1 MITLSLLNPNQVPIQ
16 SWSFKTESTI
26 KVGRATDNDVVLYS
40 AVVSRRH
47 IELRRS
53 DSSDW
58 EVVNVGTNGTYI
70 EGKKITKSKVD
81 NGTILR
87 LAYSGPQILIRID
100 SAPEPKIEPK
110 TTKGTQ
116 TSDRAENQDVLKEQ
130 TGSIEETLITK
141 KGTISKDV

>member
-1 MITLSLLNPNQVPIQ
+1 MITLSLLNPDGAPIQ
-16 SWSFKTESTI
+16 SWSFKKELTI

-47 IELRRS
+47 VELRHNE
-53 DSSDW
+53 SDW

-70 EGKKITKSKVD
+70 EGKKINKSKVE

-100 SAPEPKIEPK
+100 SGAEPKAKVEQ
-110 TTKGTQ
+110 G
-116 TSDRAENQDVLKEQ
+116 SDRHQSRSQKAVLKSE
-130 TGSIEETLITK
+130 TNSIEETLISK
-141 KGTISKDV
+141 KQL

>member
-1 MITLSLLNPNQVPIQ
+1 VITLSLLNPDGAPIQ
-16 SWSFKTESTI
+16 SWSFKKELTI

-47 IELRRS
+47 VELRHNE
-53 DSSDW
+53 SDW

-70 EGKKITKSKVD
+70 EGKKINKSKVE

-100 SAPEPKIEPK
+100 SVAEPKAKVEQ
-110 TTKGTQ
+110 G
-116 TSDRAENQDVLKEQ
+116 SDRHQSRSQKAVLKSE
-130 TGSIEETLITK
+130 TNAIEETLISK
-141 KGTISKDV
+141 KQL

>member
-1 MITLSLLNPNQVPIQ
+1 MITLSLLNANQVPIQ

-47 IELRRS
+47 VELRRRT
-53 DSSDW
+53 SSDW

-70 EGKKITKSKVD
+70 EGKKISKSKVD

-100 SAPEPKIEPK
+100 SAAEFK
-110 TTKGTQ
+110 TKGTQ
-116 TSDRAENQDVLKEQ
+116 DSDRSSNNNPFEDDSS
-130 TGSIEETLITK
+130 SIEETLVSK
-141 KGTISKDV
+141 KGTVP

>member
-1 MITLSLLNPNQVPIQ
+1 MITLSLLNANQVPIQ

-47 IELRRS
+47 IELRRRA
-53 DSSDW
+53 SSDW

-70 EGKKITKSKVD
+70 EGKKISKSKVD

-100 SAPEPKIEPK
+100 SAAELK
-110 TTKGTQ
+110 TQGTQ
-116 TSDRAENQDVLKEQ
+116 DSDRSSNNNPFEDDLA
-130 TGSIEETLITK
+130 SIEETLV
-141 KGTISKDV
+141 SKQSSTTREF

>member
-1 MITLSLLNPNQVPIQ
+1 MITLSLLNPDGAPIQ
-16 SWSFKTESTI
+16 SWSFKKELTI

-47 IELRRS
+47 VELRHN
-53 DSSDW
+53 DSDW

-70 EGKKITKSKVD
+70 EGKKINKSKVE

-100 SAPEPKIEPK
+100 SAAEPKAKVEQ
-110 TTKGTQ
+110 G
-116 TSDRAENQDVLKEQ
+116 SDRHQSRSQKAVLKSE
-130 TGSIEETLITK
+130 TNSIEETLISK
-141 KGTISKDV
+141 KQL

>member
-47 IELRRS
+47 IEIRRS
-53 DSSDW
+53 GSDW

-87 LAYSGPQILIRID
+87 LAYSGPQILIKID
-100 SAPEPKIEPK
+100 STTEPK
-110 TTKGTQ
+110 TKETQ
-116 TSDRAENQDVLKEQ
+116 GSDRHSTRDRKEVFESEM
-130 TGSIEETLITK
+130 GSVEETLISK
-141 KGTISKDV
+141 KKSIT